1 MSSEERSESEPR
13 YCGYTDYVEGER
25 VPDLPATGEGTTGLE
40 RDVWDALYSV
50 EDPEMP
56 ISVVNLGLVYG
67 VRVEEGDVTVE
78 MTLTY
83 TGCPAREM
91 LTEDIR
97 EAVASVEGVR
107 AVDLDLVWSP
117 PWTVE
122 MVTEQGKSDLREFGL
137 SV

>member
-1 MSSEERSESEPR
+1 MSSEKGSEPR
-13 YCGYTDYVEGER
+13 YCGYTDYAEGER

-56 ISVVNLGLVYG
+56 ISVVDLGLVYG
-67 VRVEEGDVTVE
+67 VGVDAAGRVTVE

-91 LTEDIR
+91 LQDDIR
-97 EAVASVEGVR
+97 AAVARVDGVR

-117 PWTVE
+117 PWSVE
-122 MVTEQGKSDLREFGL
+122 LVTERGKNDLREFGL
-137 SV
+137 SI